1 MTSSATSKLIA
12 ASAIALVLIGN
23 TGSASA
29 ASRSALW
36 AVVQS
41 CVVGLTF
48 LCQEITAP
56 ADGNELGYAVINST
70 HSPTEFL
77 IVPAVQV
84 AGVESPAARSTAG
97 ARLWQ
102 LAWDERHRVDHVL
115 GRALPRTAVGLAVN
129 SAGTRTQDQL
139 HIHLE
144 CVSAKVQR
152 RLASQAPALPGPW
165 TALPKKLAGSHYFI
179 KTVASANLSQ
189 INVLE
194 EVANLPG
201 ATMSNASVAAI
212 GAVLADGQDGFYL
225 LVNFDNVS
233 SERLLDHSCRDA

>member
-1 MTSSATSKLIA
+1 MMSTAASRLIA
-12 ASAIALVLIGN
+12 ASVLALTLIGN
-23 TGSASA
+23 AGSATA

-41 CVVGLTF
+41 CVLGLTF
-48 LCQEITAP
+48 LCQEVTVP
-56 ADGNELGYAVINST
+56 DESNELGYAVINST

-102 LAWDERHRVDHVL
+102 LAWDQRHRVDDAL

-179 KTVASANLSQ
+179 KTVASANLREV
-189 INVLE
+189 NVLE
-194 EVANLPG
+194 EVVSLPG
-201 ATMSNASVAAI
+201 ATMSKASVAAI
-212 GAVLADGQDGFYL
+212 GAILSDGQDGFYL

-233 SERLLDHSCRDA
+233 SERLLDHSCQDN